1 VTYEINLF
9 LCGWRGFLVGT
20 RRAWHAHQRSRLV
33 GFRGTTVV
41 AAPGEQL
48 RGVKKLT
55 TTVEAVLTRG
65 GLVWGFGLGGAPRG
79 VQWGRLYPT
88 WRPGTL
94 SNHFYV
100 RLRKTHLLHRLTRV
114 FTPPPRRGRRR
125 GTRLVLRWG
134 RLRRGGDLPP
144 GVVPGFQKLAPLV
157 GLSTRGVALV
167 VSPGGPTRVPQE
179 GHLRGGWLRRWWGV
193 TPGVEK
199 TLGGKFRPPL
209 GGGWTSDGTAAFTRV
224 VAQGLQRR
232 NTRVVTPRG
241 GKLSPGVQHFG
252 TPGGVHPHTGDH
264 PRGVARKRHR
274 RGWSP
279 VGGSRFQR
287 WPQPFPSLLLGGGAS
302 PWGTTLLNEATSCGV
317 LLIRL
322 EGSEATPGGVLWN
335 QDPRSLTGV
344 VTLVDHL
351 WGRSFRVALLR
362 TLWGRLSLG

>member
-1 VTYEINLF
+1 
-9 LCGWRGFLVGT
+9 
-20 RRAWHAHQRSRLV
+20 
-33 GFRGTTVV
+33 
-41 AAPGEQL
+41 
-48 RGVKKLT
+48 
-55 TTVEAVLTRG
+55 
-65 GLVWGFGLGGAPRG
+65 
-79 VQWGRLYPT
+79 
-88 WRPGTL
+88 
-94 SNHFYV
+94 
-100 RLRKTHLLHRLTRV
+100 
-114 FTPPPRRGRRR
+114 
-125 GTRLVLRWG
+125 
-134 RLRRGGDLPP
+134 
-144 GVVPGFQKLAPLV
+144 
-157 GLSTRGVALV
+157 
-167 VSPGGPTRVPQE
+167 
-179 GHLRGGWLRRWWGV
+179 
-193 TPGVEK
+193 VEK

-252 TPGGVHPHTGDH
+252 TPGGVHPPTGDH

>member
-65 GLVWGFGLGGAPRG
+65 GLVWGFGLGGAHRG

-114 FTPPPRRGRRR
+114 FTPPSRRGRRR

-193 TPGVEK
+193 TPGAEK

-232 NTRVVTPRG
+232 NTRVV
-241 GKLSPGVQHFG
+241 
-252 TPGGVHPHTGDH
+252 
-264 PRGVARKRHR
+264 
-274 RGWSP
+274 SP

>member
-199 TLGGKFRPPL
+199 TRGGKFRPPL

-252 TPGGVHPHTGDH
+252 TPGGGIPFSTMASTVSFPFVRGGCFPLGDYSSQRGDLVWGSVDPLGRFRGH
-264 PRGVARKRHR
+264 PRGGPLEPRLSVSHR
-274 RGWSP
+274 GGHPGGPLVGAFLS
-279 VGGSRFQR
+279 GGSFKD
-287 WPQPFPSLLLGGGAS
+287 PMGKVI
-302 PWGTTLLNEATSCGV
+302 PWVA
-317 LLIRL
+317 
-322 EGSEATPGGVLWN
+322 
-335 QDPRSLTGV
+335 Q
-344 VTLVDHL
+344 VD
-351 WGRSFRVALLR
+351 
-362 TLWGRLSLG
+362 